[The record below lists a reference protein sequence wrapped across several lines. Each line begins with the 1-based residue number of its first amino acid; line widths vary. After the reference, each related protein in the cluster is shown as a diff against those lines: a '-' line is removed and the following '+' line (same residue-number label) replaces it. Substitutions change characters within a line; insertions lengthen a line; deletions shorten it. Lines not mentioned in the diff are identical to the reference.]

1 METEKKTVEEEV
13 SPAGHVESIEPS
25 EVSDEDLDKVAG
37 GLLPA
42 V

>member
-1 METEKKTVEEEV
+1 MEIEKKSIDEEV
-13 SPAGHVESIEPS
+13 SPVDSVESIEPS

>member
-1 METEKKTVEEEV
+1 MELEKKTIEEQV
-13 SPAGHVESIEPS
+13 SPADQVEQIEPS
-25 EVSDEDLDKVAG
+25 EVSEEDLDKVAG